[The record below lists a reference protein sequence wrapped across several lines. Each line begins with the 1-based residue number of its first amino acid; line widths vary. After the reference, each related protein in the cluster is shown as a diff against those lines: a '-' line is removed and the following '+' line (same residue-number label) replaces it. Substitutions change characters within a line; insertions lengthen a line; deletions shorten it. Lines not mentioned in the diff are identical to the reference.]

1 MCAILNASRA
11 DGPRIKYQRSALEEE
26 EKDIMTK
33 LSDIEKSQQ
42 YQAYVPINKKRNK
55 QTLDD
60 EATTNNRLGLLYGK
74 QDTLGEIWDGIL
86 ND

>member
-60 EATTNNRLGLLYGK
+60 EAATNNRLGLLYGK